1 MTGGKC
7 GSKEAYIL
15 KRNYLVEGFPERLK
29 QAIEDSGLSHVDIL
43 RRTGISKSTFYCY
56 LDGSVSPQGLH
67 IARLATCLHVSSDFL
82 LGISE

>member
-1 MTGGKC
+1 M
-7 GSKEAYIL
+7 EVREDDIL

-29 QAIEDSGLSHVDIL
+29 QAIEESGLSHVDIL

-56 LDGSVSPQGLH
+56 LDGSKSPQGLH